1 MSQPRARVVKAGPD
15 APRFIIVTG
24 LSGAGKSHAI
34 RTLEDLGYFCVD
46 NLPLALIPTF
56 ADLTV
61 GGHREIRRAAVVVDI
76 RGGREL
82 AGFPAMYRRLKRRRE
97 LRVALIFLEAEDR
110 VLLRRFSET
119 RRPHPLA
126 PRRSAAEGLHE
137 ERRQLHAIRA

>member
-1 MSQPRARVVKAGPD
+1 ILAHPATSTGPKAAKAGPD

-56 ADLTV
+56 ADLTA

-76 RGGREL
+76 RGGKEL
-82 AGFPAMYRRLKRRRE
+82 SGFPAMYRRLTRRRG
-97 LRVALIFLEAEDR
+97 LGVALIFLEAEDR

-119 RRPHPLA
+119 
-126 PRRSAAEGLHE
+126 
-137 ERRQLHAIRA
+137 